1 VKRQAVQSVPAVQ
14 ESASTAVHS
23 AALQPANAAGER
35 LSATPRMVAQAQAIS
50 AGFGAAAH
58 LPGPS
63 PVVQRK
69 INLQLGEGEVV
80 NDAPLERVLTFLG
93 TSDERDGTTFSNTIA
108 TDYGLR
114 EALKRLIER
123 DATVT
128 YGYPQAADLMAAV
141 RAEARI
147 THRGDSYELDKTFR
161 GQDVARDSV
170 YKVSRDDETS
180 VIKQGP
186 NLANEAAISA
196 AVAGHENVINF
207 LDKEDDNSKIRL
219 EYAAQGTL
227 SNYAVDSEAKAK
239 RLARGIIAGLSH
251 VHGRGVVHGDVGKAN
266 IFVGGTAEEPVAK
279 IADFGESMTGADAIT
294 YNLSS
299 DISAG
304 ANALKG
310 LAEPFSATSAEA
322 HAFVQLLQQLIDDA
336 LDVTQK
342 ASLANPQPLR
352 ELAVGSGLAGSI
364 ETVTEEHIAQI
375 RNMFELPEAGPAPD
389 ADEIDALRTRW
400 SALANNAWLAH

>member
-1 VKRQAVQSVPAVQ
+1 
-14 ESASTAVHS
+14 
-23 AALQPANAAGER
+23 
-35 LSATPRMVAQAQAIS
+35 
-50 AGFGAAAH
+50 
-58 LPGPS
+58 
-63 PVVQRK
+63 
-69 INLQLGEGEVV
+69 
-80 NDAPLERVLTFLG
+80 
-93 TSDERDGTTFSNTIA
+93 
-108 TDYGLR
+108 
-114 EALKRLIER
+114 
-123 DATVT
+123 
-128 YGYPQAADLMAAV
+128 
-141 RAEARI
+141 
-147 THRGDSYELDKTFR
+147 
-161 GQDVARDSV
+161 
-170 YKVSRDDETS
+170 
-180 VIKQGP
+180 
-186 NLANEAAISA
+186 
-196 AVAGHENVINF
+196 
-207 LDKEDDNSKIRL
+207 
-219 EYAAQGTL
+219 
-227 SNYAVDSEAKAK
+227 
-239 RLARGIIAGLSH
+239 
-251 VHGRGVVHGDVGKAN
+251 
-266 IFVGGTAEEPVAK
+266 VAK